1 MLFLLVTGASP
12 ATHDSDN
19 QHRAPESLSG
29 NNWLK
34 SLVSRL
40 VWRKASLLSHLF
52 DLRALLQEILS
63 RMAHYWRTDCLA
75 FERLLAPQG
84 RSEPLV
90 EMVGAMRCRGSL
102 FMNRSPKSG
111 IC

>member
-12 ATHDSDN
+12 STHDSDN

-63 RMAHYWRTDCLA
+63 RMAHYWRTDL
-75 FERLLAPQG
+75 G
-84 RSEPLV
+84 
-90 EMVGAMRCRGSL
+90 
-102 FMNRSPKSG
+102 
-111 IC
+111 